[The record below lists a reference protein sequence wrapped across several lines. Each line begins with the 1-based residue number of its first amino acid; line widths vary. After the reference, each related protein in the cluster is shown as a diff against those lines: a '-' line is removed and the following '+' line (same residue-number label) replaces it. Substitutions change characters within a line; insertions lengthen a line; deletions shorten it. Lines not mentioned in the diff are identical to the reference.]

1 MKLLKF
7 YADWC
12 GPCKQQT
19 RLLENCPIEVQHINV
34 EAEENEEL
42 AEKFGI
48 RNLPTLVIVND
59 KEEELTRFIGLT
71 TLDKIVNFVNQNQD
85 EAN

>member
-19 RLLENCPIEVQHINV
+19 RLLENCPIEVQPINV
-34 EAEENEEL
+34 ETEKSEEL

-48 RNLPTLVIVND
+48 RSLPTLVIIND

-71 TLDKIVNFVNQNQD
+71 TLNKIVNFINQNQN
-85 EAN
+85 EAD